1 MRLINLAFSMI
12 LALALTGCS
21 NKDKTEQKCTTTA
34 EDDAKMQTYIST
46 NGITA
51 TKHAS
56 GLYYQIIDPG
66 TGATPTINSTVKA
79 NYTGKFTNNTS
90 FDSGV
95 ASFPLTGVITGWQIG
110 IPLIKQGGKIK
121 LIIPP
126 YLAYG
131 CNDYRSIPG
140 NSVLYKDTSVLAA
153 VNPSLHLSA
162 RNVLVQ

>member
-1 MRLINLAFSMI
+1 MRLINLVFSMI
-12 LALALTGCS
+12 LALGLTGCS
-21 NKDKTEQKCTTTA
+21 NKDKDDHKCTTAA
-34 EDDAKMQTYIST
+34 EDDANMQSYIST

-56 GLYYQIIDPG
+56 GLYYQIIEPG
-66 TGATPTINSTVKA
+66 SGATPTISSTVKA

-90 FDSGV
+90 FDSGT
-95 ASFPLTGVITGWQIG
+95 ASFPLGNVIAGWQIG

-131 CNDYRSIPG
+131 CYDYRGIPG
-140 NSVLYKDTSVLAA
+140 NSVLVFDVEL
-153 VNPSLHLSA
+153 LE
-162 RNVLVQ
+162 VQ

>member
-1 MRLINLAFSMI
+1 MRLINLVFSMT

-21 NKDKTEQKCTTTA
+21 NKNKEETGCTTA
-34 EDDAKMQTYIST
+34 EEDDAKMQNYINA

-51 TKHAS
+51 TKHTS
-56 GLYYQIIDPG
+56 GMYYQIIEPG
-66 TGATPTINSTVKA
+66 SGATPTMSSTVKA

-90 FDSGV
+90 FDGGT
-95 ASFPLTGVITGWQIG
+95 ASFPLGGVIAGWQIG

-131 CNDYRSIPG
+131 CYDYSGIPG
-140 NSVLYKDTSVLAA
+140 NSVLIFDVEL
-153 VNPSLHLSA
+153 LE
-162 RNVLVQ
+162 VQ

>member
-1 MRLINLAFSMI
+1 MRLINLVFSMI

-21 NKDKTEQKCTTTA
+21 KKDNDGGCTPAA
-34 EDDAKMQTYIST
+34 ELDVEMQNYISA

-56 GLYYQIIDPG
+56 GMYYQVIEPG
-66 TGATPTINSTVKA
+66 SGATPTINSTVKA
-79 NYTGKFTNNTS
+79 NYTGKYTNNTS

-95 ASFPLTGVITGWQIG
+95 ASFPLTGVIEGWQIG
-110 IPLIKQGGKIK
+110 IPLIQQGGKIK

-131 CNDYRSIPG
+131 CDDYRGIPG
-140 NSVLYKDTSVLAA
+140 NSVLVFDVELLE
-153 VNPSLHLSA
+153 VN
-162 RNVLVQ
+162 